1 MHSWLAWRAHKD
13 GLMANKLKKLGL
25 PDSFC
30 FAPYVNLD
38 LDQNGSFMP
47 CYRSKE
53 EMGRWKRSTE
63 NLLHE
68 YNNQKMQEL
77 RNALWNGQEHANC
90 RQCHAREADGVTSTR
105 QEFNKHYMENI
116 VEQTEL
122 DTVVEKILQDP
133 TQSYPSNISTM
144 EIRPHGVC
152 NLACAHCSPESSTG
166 WMSLLRHQPELIPEM
181 SDVLYLPADTTGT
194 NINVKYV
201 DNFINCPESLDD
213 FYELATNLKSVHF
226 TGGEPLMDKKHLD
239 WLTHIQN
246 KKSIDLRYHTNLQH
260 KLYDKFYDKW
270 NEFKSL
276 RIFASIDTSKKFY
289 GYFRYGSDWDLMHEN
304 ITNLVSNVENITVK
318 ATITVNFI
326 TMLDWLGVVE
336 YIVENDL
343 DMHVAFVD
351 PPHPLSAVYMPQE
364 LKTRALVD
372 LSKSLQII
380 SKYKHKR
387 KATMAIKQVERVVE
401 FLTRGDE
408 YQELPE
414 KTYKYFKQLD
424 KIYDMSIVELCP
436 RMYNFLSEKDEISV
450 DK

>member
-1 MHSWLAWRAHKD
+1 
-13 GLMANKLKKLGL
+13 
-25 PDSFC
+25 
-30 FAPYVNLD
+30 
-38 LDQNGSFMP
+38 
-47 CYRSKE
+47 
-53 EMGRWKRSTE
+53 
-63 NLLHE
+63 
-68 YNNQKMQEL
+68 
-77 RNALWNGQEHANC
+77 
-90 RQCHAREADGVTSTR
+90 
-105 QEFNKHYMENI
+105 
-116 VEQTEL
+116 
-122 DTVVEKILQDP
+122 
-133 TQSYPSNISTM
+133 
-144 EIRPHGVC
+144 
-152 NLACAHCSPESSTG
+152 
-166 WMSLLRHQPELIPEM
+166 
-181 SDVLYLPADTTGT
+181 
-194 NINVKYV
+194 
-201 DNFINCPESLDD
+201 
-213 FYELATNLKSVHF
+213 
-226 TGGEPLMDKKHLD
+226 
-239 WLTHIQN
+239 
-246 KKSIDLRYHTNLQH
+246 
-260 KLYDKFYDKW
+260 
-270 NEFKSL
+270 
-276 RIFASIDTSKKFY
+276 
-289 GYFRYGSDWDLMHEN
+289 MHEN

-364 LKTRALVD
+364 LKTKALVD